1 MGKGWCEAII
11 CLTLADV
18 MVKHFYYISHS
29 FVIFGKANTAVPDA
43 LLLWRV
49 AIFHS
54 FVFSP
59 LWQAGFN
66 IAPLSQHTHMHSIP
80 VPVQFRPQLCW
91 YPAAADIYILDWTCW
106 SKSKSFSASHATR
119 RPFWQRLEKP
129 KETRPLS
136 KWMEAWSNPP
146 FNVIAGRKKHTEM
159 LASDIR
165 YT

>member
-29 FVIFGKANTAVPDA
+29 FVIFGKANTLVPDA

-91 YPAAADIYILDWTCW
+91 YPAPAGIYILDWTCW
-106 SKSKSFSASHATR
+106 SKWPCFDCSRGPDLCHTVPASTQRSQTVTHDIVSYSVNILRSAT
-119 RPFWQRLEKP
+119 
-129 KETRPLS
+129 
-136 KWMEAWSNPP
+136 
-146 FNVIAGRKKHTEM
+146 
-159 LASDIR
+159 
-165 YT
+165 